1 MDDLLGKLTS
11 MIAEVGKDHPQI
23 GSFRLPT
30 ERLLAEQ
37 LNVQRSTLRDRLAT
51 LEHLGILRR
60 TQGSGTFV
68 EPLSA
73 DVIRLYF
80 DLALALGYVGIEDMS
95 TARRLLER
103 EIARRAA
110 EVALDEEIDALAGIC
125 RRMESASG
133 DDERLKAE
141 YEFHMSLAV
150 AAKNSVITLIV
161 EGLSSVLRRN
171 LARRRFLIRAIPD
184 AGRRAD
190 ACHMPIVDALRAR
203 DPEGAMLAMDEHFRI
218 TDELWAKESARYL
231 VAGGGPSVG
240 ADRAAAA
247 LSPPIAGASAAPA
260 RRRTRGKA
268 GATAGRNASH

>member
-1 MDDLLGKLTS
+1 
-11 MIAEVGKDHPQI
+11 VGKEHPQV

-51 LEHLGILRR
+51 LEHLGVLRR

-68 EPLSA
+68 EPLGA

-95 TARRLLER
+95 TARRMLER
-103 EIARRAA
+103 EIARQAA
-110 EVALDEEIDALAGIC
+110 VVALDEEIEELAAVC
-125 RRMESASG
+125 RTLESAST
-133 DDERLKAE
+133 DAERLKAE

-150 AAKNSVITLIV
+150 AAKNPVITLIV

-203 DPEGAMLAMDEHFRI
+203 DPERAMRAMDEHFRI
-218 TDELWAKESARYL
+218 TDELWATESARYL
-231 VAGGGPSVG
+231 VAGG
-240 ADRAAAA
+240 A
-247 LSPPIAGASAAPA
+247 PPDDEPHAVEAFAPAAPA
-260 RRRTRGKA
+260 GE
-268 GATAGRNASH
+268 AGRHMHAAADAPQRRE